1 MVITLPTHY
10 LNQMIFRLS
19 VIILMLSSCSA
30 QYHLN
35 KAIKKGYKCEQTG
48 DTIRITTLDSI
59 PVIINDTI
67 VWEKIISTK
76 DTVIKYNTVYVPKT
90 RLDKRIEYKIK
101 VKTIYKDRLVY
112 KYKYRSEGQK
122 AKSEVKKA
130 KAERP
135 RPRGNL
141 SLLFVGVG
149 IGLLLSY
156 LFKFARQRYMF

>member
-1 MVITLPTHY
+1 MRY
-10 LNQMIFRLS
+10 LAI
-19 VIILMLSSCSA
+19 IILLTSCSA

-35 KAIKKGYKCEQTG
+35 KAIKKGYTCEQTG

-59 PVIINDTI
+59 PVIIHDSI
-67 VWEKIISTK
+67 VWEKFITTK
-76 DTVIKYNTVYVPKT
+76 DTIIKYNTVYVPKT
-90 RLDKRIEYKIK
+90 RLDKRIEYRLK
-101 VKTIYKDRLVY
+101 VKTIYKDRIV
-112 KYKYRSEGQK
+112 EK
-122 AKSEVKKA
+122 AQA
-130 KAERP
+130 KASQP